1 MDVQASGLTSAIC
14 QCSSAVSPI
23 DAFLAL
29 DFFGFP
35 PLDLKI
41 TCADDDP
48 LKTSKTMAFAAFL
61 KGKKSVPTM
70 VKYIKDTMHET
81 PALSYH
87 FIVSSPESHLPSS
100 CLLRHPLLT
109 LMPA

>member
-1 MDVQASGLTSAIC
+1 M
-14 QCSSAVSPI
+14 
-23 DAFLAL
+23 
-29 DFFGFP
+29 
-35 PLDLKI
+35 
-41 TCADDDP
+41 
-48 LKTSKTMAFAAFL
+48 KTSKTMAFAAFL

>member
-1 MDVQASGLTSAIC
+1 M
-14 QCSSAVSPI
+14 
-23 DAFLAL
+23 
-29 DFFGFP
+29 
-35 PLDLKI
+35 
-41 TCADDDP
+41 
-48 LKTSKTMAFAAFL
+48 KTSKMLAISVYVQ
-61 KGKKSVPTM
+61 GKKSVPTM
-70 VKYIKDTMHET
+70 VKFIKETMHKT